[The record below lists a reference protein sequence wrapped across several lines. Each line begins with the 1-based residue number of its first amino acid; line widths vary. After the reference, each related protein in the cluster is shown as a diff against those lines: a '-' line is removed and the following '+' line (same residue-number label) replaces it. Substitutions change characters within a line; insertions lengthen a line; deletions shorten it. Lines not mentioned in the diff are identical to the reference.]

1 MSVTVVTDEATALL
15 NLLSAKLDLLLI
27 RQAMSQQTEASMSA
41 EVDRIKS
48 SVQQLTD
55 VNHSAI
61 TLLGDLASRVRALQA
76 DPAAL
81 TALADEIDQRKAELA
96 QAVLT
101 NTPAA
106 PTPPTSPAPPAPPA
120 PPTPAA
126 GSTAAADVQEGEP
139 D

>member
-1 MSVTVVTDEATALL
+1 VAEIPTMPVMIPTDEATALL
-15 NLLSAKLDLLLI
+15 NLISAKLDLLLI

-41 EVDRIKS
+41 EVDHIKA

-61 TLLGDLASRVRALQA
+61 TLLGDLSARVRALQS

-81 TALADEIDQRKAELA
+81 TALADEIDQRKTELV
-96 QAVLT
+96 QAVLA

-106 PTPPTSPAPPAPPA
+106 GTMTGRRTSHHTSRRPTASSS
-120 PPTPAA
+120 
-126 GSTAAADVQEGEP
+126 G
-139 D
+139 

>member
-15 NLLSAKLDLLLI
+15 NLISAKLDLLLI
-27 RQAMSQQTEASMSA
+27 RQAASQQTEASMSA
-41 EVDRIKS
+41 EVDRIKA

-61 TLLGDLASRVRALQA
+61 ILLGDLASRVRALQA

-81 TALADEIDQRKAELA
+81 TALADEIDARKAELA

-106 PTPPTSPAPPAPPA
+106 PTPPTPPAPPAPPA
-120 PPTPAA
+120 PPTPPVA
-126 GSTAAADVQEGEP
+126 TDVQEGET

>member
-15 NLLSAKLDLLLI
+15 NLISAKLDLLLI
-27 RQAMSQQTEASMSA
+27 RQAASQQTEASMSA
-41 EVDRIKS
+41 EVDRIKT

-61 TLLGDLASRVRALQA
+61 TLLGDLATRVRALQA

-106 PTPPTSPAPPAPPA
+106 PTPPAPPAPPA
-120 PPTPAA
+120 PPTPVA
-126 GSTAAADVQEGEP
+126 GSTGAGDVQEGEP

>member
-1 MSVTVVTDEATALL
+1 MSVTVVT
-15 NLLSAKLDLLLI
+15 
-27 RQAMSQQTEASMSA
+27 A

-61 TLLGDLASRVRALQA
+61 TLLGDLAARVRALQA

-106 PTPPTSPAPPAPPA
+106 PTPPAPPAPPA